1 MDNRRNILML
11 LIVIFV
17 VVLVYNGLYFTGVIG
32 NYGGETPLEELP
44 TDPRFDIPG
53 LRSDGQATPQ
63 PRPSARAVD
72 NSNVEPARPTVM
84 LADLSI
90 GSNWGR
96 NPFLTPQEIW
106 ALENYRPV
114 YQVQPTIPPGGLYV
128 SAVVVDSSGRRA
140 AIINGDVFGV
150 GDVVAGMEV
159 VDVWDDGVVFQL
171 DGQRHVIRIGD
182 PEIQLSVN
190 DRATG
195 RQ

>member
-1 MDNRRNILML
+1 MENRRGLLML
-11 LIVIFV
+11 LIVVFV
-17 VVLVYNGLYFTGVIG
+17 AVLIYNGLYFTGVIG
-32 NYGGETPLEELP
+32 NYGATSTISDLP
-44 TDPRFDIPG
+44 NDPRFDVPG
-53 LRSDGQATPQ
+53 LRNDGETPQ

-72 NSNVEPARPTVM
+72 NSGIEPARPSVT

-128 SAVVVDSSGRRA
+128 SAVVIDSSGRRA

-150 GDVVAGMEV
+150 GDVVSGMQV
-159 VDVWDDGVVFQL
+159 VDVWDDGVVFEL

-182 PEIQLSVN
+182 PEIGLSVN